1 MNLNQIGERIR
12 TLRKAKN
19 YTAED
24 LADKLEISV
33 SAYYRIERN
42 EVTID
47 LPILEKIVNV
57 LGISFADF
65 FDEDAILSNEQL
77 VDFMGNIT
85 NTLRKV
91 DSNMEIMLKEVLRL
105 RRMAAQQEDAL
116 GN

>member
-1 MNLNQIGERIR
+1 MNLNQIGERVR

-24 LADKLEISV
+24 LADKLGISV

-47 LPILEKIVNV
+47 LPTLEKIVNV
-57 LGISFADF
+57 LGITFVDLFDEGSNPSNQQLADF
-65 FDEDAILSNEQL
+65 MSH
-77 VDFMGNIT
+77 IT

-91 DSNMEIMLKEVLRL
+91 DSNMEIMLKEILRL
-105 RRMAAQQEDAL
+105 RRMAQQEDAL
-116 GN
+116 RN